1 MNNTLPENLIEKNSG
16 FKRITKSSVILQNG
30 EELPV
35 DAIIYSTGYKYSF
48 PFLPEGMV
56 RWDKNRLITH
66 FYKDIIP
73 VEYPSIMF
81 MLMPRLITFYP
92 LADQQARFIASVV
105 SGVCQLPLEGE
116 MKSIQAHEFKNRPID
131 GDSQWDYDREIAEL
145 GHFEPL
151 PVVLKKIW
159 DHYFKIWFSEFV
171 KIRQMSYKIT
181 GTDSYTALE
190 Q

>member
-73 VEYPSIMF
+73 VEYHVH
-81 MLMPRLITFYP
+81 
-92 LADQQARFIASVV
+92 ADAQTNNV
-105 SGVCQLPLEGE
+105 LP
-116 MKSIQAHEFKNRPID
+116 
-131 GDSQWDYDREIAEL
+131 
-145 GHFEPL
+145 
-151 PVVLKKIW
+151 
-159 DHYFKIWFSEFV
+159 
-171 KIRQMSYKIT
+171 T
-181 GTDSYTALE
+181 C
-190 Q
+190 